1 MSPAGLLGLG
11 ALCECGRRRWCAP
24 SRRMTSRWN
33 GGTGRLGTWCQLYT
47 SHPMRPIGRSGL
59 RVGPTLKIRRRRAQD
74 VADTTDS
81 LRAVA
86 CIFFVLRRF
95 TTDSLMTTPTPP
107 IPERHLA
114 LCRAI
119 GALAKE
125 HGLSQLTTTFT
136 PPFDDEW
143 RDAITMRWESG
154 RHGDASGRVY
164 IESTVRVHT
173 ALSENDQAHL

>member
-1 MSPAGLLGLG
+1 MWRHLLSRVERAQRLVGAMCRLG
-11 ALCECGRRRWCAP
+11 SQRSSQESAPRCIRDTSEETSQALILWCPTSLWVLGR
-24 SRRMTSRWN
+24 TSR
-33 GGTGRLGTWCQLYT
+33 
-47 SHPMRPIGRSGL
+47 
-59 RVGPTLKIRRRRAQD
+59 IRRRRAQD